1 MISRWRPFVFVE
13 DTKGRRLIVY
23 WRRLG
28 LYLAALAL
36 AGWLAA
42 ATAVWAT
49 LRHRHDFAG
58 LSYLNIVLPF
68 RWDEHR
74 RALGRHYI
82 SRGRQALADSRVH
95 DAVFNLRTGLHRAPA
110 ETEARQ
116 LLAEIYLRS
125 GRPDLARD
133 LLLARISQEW
143 QNQPYLKAVCALLT
157 QTNQDQEI
165 VRLARELLPAPPAS
179 GQPAAEYLALQAAQ
193 ASSQLGDPSTARELL
208 RSWSLEQTTEGI
220 LLLAEIDR
228 AEGYPQLAVVHL
240 QEAVTRFPHKPE
252 LSLALLRLLLDLD
265 QTEPARQ
272 LALQRYSAN
281 PASPGARIDLLHFHV
296 VDRDQARI
304 ERETA
309 SFVRDHA
316 NDLRALILLA
326 QFAVRTVQ
334 PAIALRVREA
344 AVQAG
349 HPAHSFH
356 VMEAE
361 TLIRAAAYPE
371 ALEALA
377 RADHDPA
384 PRHDTLLTGFR
395 AVIAR
400 SQHDSTALNYLGSFL
415 AQRPPAG
422 ESLAIAQLF
431 NRIAESRLA
440 LRVLQEAVERD
451 PTRQELLSLL
461 VKTATELG
469 DQTELA
475 TYLPRLRA
483 LPNPPR
489 TIVDA
494 AAQRLAALQTAARE
508 ATAAAEAAALAAVAA
523 AEAARTEAAAQTATE
538 STAES
543 GAVLPVADTPAP
555 TP

>member
-1 MISRWRPFVFVE
+1 MISRWRPFIFVQ

-36 AGWLAA
+36 TGWLAA
-42 ATAVWAT
+42 AGAVWAT
-49 LRHRHDFAG
+49 LRHRHDFGG

-82 SRGRQALADSRVH
+82 SRGRQALEESRVQ

-125 GRPDLARD
+125 GLPAPARD
-133 LLLARISQEW
+133 LLLARIKQEW
-143 QNQPYLKAVCALLT
+143 QNLPYLKAVCALLA

-165 VRLARELLPAPPAS
+165 VRLARELLPASPAP

-193 ASSQLGDPSTARELL
+193 ACHRLGDQRAAKEFL
-208 RSWSLEQTTEGI
+208 RTWRLEQTTDGI

-228 AEGYPQLAVVHL
+228 FEGYPQLAVVSL
-240 QEAVTRFPHKPE
+240 QEAVSRFPKKPE
-252 LSLALLRLLLDLD
+252 LSLALLRLLLDQE

-281 PASPGARIDLLHFHV
+281 PSSPGARIDLLHFHV
-296 VDRDQARI
+296 VDRDQERV

-316 NDLRALILLA
+316 GDQRALILLA
-326 QFAVRTVQ
+326 QFAVRTAQ
-334 PAIALRVREA
+334 PSIALRVREA
-344 AVQAG
+344 AVLAG
-349 HPAHSFH
+349 HPAHPFH

-361 TLIRAAAYPE
+361 TLIRAADYPA
-371 ALEALA
+371 ALEAIT
-377 RADHDPA
+377 RAAQDPA
-384 PRHDTLLTGFR
+384 PRRDTLLNGFR

-400 SQHDSTALNYLGSFL
+400 SQHDSTALNYLGAFL
-415 AQRPPAG
+415 AQRPPVG

-431 NRIAESRLA
+431 AGLSEPRLA
-440 LRVLQEAVERD
+440 LRVLSEAVGRD
-451 PTRQELLSLL
+451 PTRKELLIPL
-461 VKTATELG
+461 VKAAMELG
-469 DQTELA
+469 DQSELE
-475 TYLPRLRA
+475 TYLPRLQA

-489 TIVDA
+489 AVLDEA
-494 AAQRLAALQTAARE
+494 SLRLTTLQTAARE
-508 ATAAAEAAALAAVAA
+508 ATAAAEAAALAAATA
-523 AEAARTEAAAQTATE
+523 AEAARIEAAAQADAEPVPE
-538 STAES
+538 SE
-543 GAVLPVADTPAP
+543 PALSTQENP
-555 TP
+555 PPNP